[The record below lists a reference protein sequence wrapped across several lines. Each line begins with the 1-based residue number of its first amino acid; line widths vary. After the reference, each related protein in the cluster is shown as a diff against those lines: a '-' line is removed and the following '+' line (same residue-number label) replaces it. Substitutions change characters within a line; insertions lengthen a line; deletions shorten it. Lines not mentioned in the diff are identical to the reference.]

1 MTMDIKYLLRGFSL
15 AAVLMAGS
23 CAVPPT
29 NDGKSIM
36 QDPEVNHPIEV
47 EPSYQSMKLY
57 YSPADTGISP
67 ADQARF
73 DSFVADYQEHGNGS
87 IAVSA
92 PAGINSKEMI
102 GFFAQRINDMGV
114 SKDHIL
120 VASHDAPDGDMR
132 VEINYV
138 SYQAH
143 TDKCGDWSENLAYS
157 ADNLTPKNFGCAV
170 QQNIAA
176 QVADPRDLLGPRTME
191 AASAVRRATV
201 MGNYEQGK
209 PTSADK
215 RSTGLGNEQSGT
227 SSDVAH

>member
-1 MTMDIKYLLRGFSL
+1 MDIKILLRGLSL

-23 CAVPPT
+23 CAAPT
-29 NDGKSIM
+29 NGGNQITEDGA
-36 QDPEVNHPIEV
+36 VNHPIEV

-92 PAGINSKEMI
+92 PAGINSQAMI

-143 TDKCGDWSENLAYS
+143 TDKCGDWSENLAYT

-176 QVADPRDLLGPRTME
+176 QVADPRDLLGPRTMQD
-191 AASAVRRATV
+191 ASAVRRAVV

-209 PTSADK
+209 VTQADK
-215 RSTGLGNEQSGT
+215 NSSNKGNEQSGT
-227 SSDVAH
+227 SSDVH

>member
-29 NDGKSIM
+29 NDGRSIVE
-36 QDPEVNHPIEV
+36 DGAVNHPIEV
-47 EPSYQSMKLY
+47 EPAYQSMKLY

-73 DSFVADYQEHGNGS
+73 DSFVADYQDHGNGS

-92 PAGINSKEMI
+92 PAGINSKVMI

-114 SKDHIL
+114 PKDHIL

-157 ADNLTPKNFGCAV
+157 ADNLTPKNFGCSV
-170 QQNIAA
+170 QHNIAA
-176 QVADPRDLLGPRTME
+176 QVADPRDLLGPRTMD
-191 AASAVRRATV
+191 AASAVRRATA
-201 MGNYEQGK
+201 MTNYEKGAI
-209 PTSADK
+209 TSSAKSPDQ
-215 RSTGLGNEQSGT
+215 SAPGSGLGAN
-227 SSDVAH
+227 

>member
-1 MTMDIKYLLRGFSL
+1 MDIKILLRGLSL

-23 CAVPPT
+23 CAAPT
-29 NDGKSIM
+29 NGGNQISEDGAA
-36 QDPEVNHPIEV
+36 NHPIEV
-47 EPSYQSMKLY
+47 EPSYQSIKLY

-92 PAGINSKEMI
+92 PAGINSQAMI

-143 TDKCGDWSENLAYS
+143 TDKCGNWSENLAYT

-176 QVADPRDLLGPRTME
+176 QVADPRDLLGPRTMQD
-191 AASAVRRATV
+191 ASAVRRGVV

-209 PTSADK
+209 VTQADK
-215 RSTGLGNEQSGT
+215 NKDDKGNEQSGT
-227 SSDVAH
+227 SSDVH

>member
-1 MTMDIKYLLRGFSL
+1 MKMEIKILLRGLSL

-23 CAVPPT
+23 CAAPT
-29 NDGKSIM
+29 QDATHTMEDGA
-36 QDPEVNHPIEV
+36 VNHPISV
-47 EPSYQSMKLY
+47 DPAYQSIKLF
-57 YSPADTGISP
+57 YSPADAGISP

-73 DSFVADYQEHGNGS
+73 DNFVGDYQQHGNGS

-92 PAGINSKEMI
+92 PAGINSQAMI

-114 SKDHIL
+114 PKNHIL

-170 QQNIAA
+170 QHNIAA
-176 QVADPRDLLGPRTME
+176 QIADPRDLLGPRPMDN
-191 AASAVRRATV
+191 ASASRRATV
-201 MGNYEQGK
+201 VDNYEQGK
-209 PTSADK
+209 ITSAA
-215 RSTGLGNEQSGT
+215 QSADQSAPG
-227 SSDVAH
+227 SGIGGK

>member
-1 MTMDIKYLLRGFSL
+1 MMMDIKILLRGLSL

-23 CAVPPT
+23 CAAT
-29 NDGKSIM
+29 TQDASHTMEDGA
-36 QDPEVNHPIEV
+36 VNHPIEV
-47 EPSYQSMKLY
+47 EPAYQSIRLY

-67 ADQARF
+67 GDKARF
-73 DSFVADYQEHGNGS
+73 DSFVTDYQEHGNGS

-92 PAGINSKEMI
+92 PAGINSQAMI

-114 SKDHIL
+114 PKDHIL

-201 MGNYEQGK
+201 MGNYELGK
-209 PTSADK
+209 TTQADK
-215 RSTGLGNEQSGT
+215 NKTDKGNEQSGT
-227 SSDVAH
+227 SSDVH

>member
-29 NDGKSIM
+29 NDGKSIVE
-36 QDPEVNHPIEV
+36 DGAVNHPIEV
-47 EPSYQSMKLY
+47 EPAYQSMKLY

-73 DSFVADYQEHGNGS
+73 DSFVADYQDHGNGS

-92 PAGINSKEMI
+92 PAGINSKAMI

-114 SKDHIL
+114 PKDHIL

-157 ADNLTPKNFGCAV
+157 ADNLTPKNFGCSV
-170 QQNIAA
+170 QHNIAA
-176 QVADPRDLLGPRTME
+176 QVADPRDLLGPRPMD
-191 AASAVRRATV
+191 AASAVRRAAA
-201 MGNYEQGK
+201 MNNYEKG
-209 PTSADK
+209 AI
-215 RSTGLGNEQSGT
+215 T
-227 SSDVAH
+227 SSAKSSDQSAPGSGIGAN